1 MTDQQDDKTI
11 KEVAVG
17 DLTAV
22 IDKRARLADEGIFH
36 KDPAY
41 EPSHIGLDPEAII
54 EDCLGRIGSRVNSA
68 GAIETTLEGT
78 GRWVQ
83 LAELRLRW
91 TDKEDNSVDLTL
103 SVTRRRVFLVGEVLG
118 AEFDEESAPVEW
130 THNPHNE
137 GDKVALAE
145 TNRLI
150 EEFTSIANKTHEL
163 FEEPT
168 P

>member
-11 KEVAVG
+11 KDVAVG
-17 DLTAV
+17 DLTA
-22 IDKRARLADEGIFH
+22 IIGKRAGLAVAGIFY

-41 EPSHIGLDPEAII
+41 EPSHIGFDPEAII
-54 EDCLGRIGSRVNSA
+54 DDCLGRIGRRVNVD
-68 GAIETTLEGT
+68 AIEKTLEGT
-78 GRWVQ
+78 GRNVQ
-83 LAELRLRW
+83 LAQLRLRW
-91 TDKEDNSVDLTL
+91 TDNDKHVDLTL
-103 SVTRRRVFLVGEVLG
+103 SVTCRRVFLVGVVLG
-118 AEFDEESAPVEW
+118 AEVDEESAPVEW

-137 GDKVALAE
+137 GDKVALDQI
-145 TNRLI
+145 NRLI